1 MTSRR
6 PWRKR
11 LTVAAVV
18 AIAIAGVGL
27 AFRPSPQPV
36 DVVAVVRGPLV
47 VTVDQEG
54 VSRVRDRYVV
64 TAPVAG
70 ALHRIAF
77 EVGDSVRDGQVV
89 AMLDPLPLDSRS
101 RQLATAR
108 LAAADDTYRTAR
120 ANLEAARELL
130 GQARRVRVRA
140 DSLAAQHLISPEQQE
155 QAAVDEASR
164 ARDVDAADFRS
175 QAAAHDV
182 EQARAALSLGG
193 SRSAAPYPV
202 RAPTSGRVLRL
213 PERSGRVVMAG
224 DSLLVIGDPGRI
236 EIVADLLSSDAVKVH
251 PGDTMLVEDW
261 GGSGALR
268 GVLRRVEPAGFT
280 KVSALGVE
288 EQRVNVI
295 GDLVAPAEGLGDGYR
310 VEVRIVLWRGED
322 VITVPASALFRG
334 PGGWESFVVESGRAR
349 RRAVTIGHRGAF
361 DVEVQSGLSPGEVV
375 IRQPSDR
382 IADGVRVRRTG
393 AAD

>member
-1 MTSRR
+1 MTSRS

-11 LTVAAVV
+11 L
-18 AIAIAGVGL
+18 AIAGVVALALAGVML

-36 DVVAVVRGPLV
+36 DVVAVARGPLV

-54 VSRVRDRYVV
+54 VTRVRDRYVV

-70 ALHRIAF
+70 GLHRIGLEA
-77 EVGDSVRDGQVV
+77 GDSVRRGQVV
-89 AMLDPLPLDSRS
+89 ALLDPLPLDSRS

-108 LAAADDTYRTAR
+108 LGAAEDTYRTAR
-120 ANLEAARELL
+120 ANLEAAGEVYAQAHRE
-130 GQARRVRVRA
+130 RVRA

-155 QAAVDEASR
+155 QFAVAETSR
-164 ARDVDAADFRS
+164 AREIDAADYKA

-193 SRSAAPYPV
+193 TRAASPYAVHAPV
-202 RAPTSGRVLRL
+202 SGRVLRI
-213 PERSGRVVMAG
+213 PERSGRVVVAG
-224 DSLLVIGDPGRI
+224 DTLLVVGDPARL

-251 PGDTMLVEDW
+251 PGDTMLVEEW
-261 GGSGALR
+261 GGGHTLR
-268 GVLRRVEPAGFT
+268 GVIRRVEPAGFT

-295 GDLVAPAEGLGDGYR
+295 GDLVEPAGGLGDAYR
-310 VEVRIVLWRGED
+310 VEVRVVLWKGED
-322 VITVPASALFRG
+322 VVTVPASAIYRSG
-334 PGGWESFVVESGRAR
+334 GGWETFVVESGRAR
-349 RRAVTIGHRGAF
+349 PRTVTIGHRGAF
-361 DVEVQSGLSPGEVV
+361 DVEVVSGLSPGEVV

-382 IADGVRVRRTG
+382 ISDGVRVRSTRPSS
-393 AAD
+393 

>member
-1 MTSRR
+1 MTRHG

-11 LTVAAVV
+11 LT
-18 AIAIAGVGL
+18 IAGVVALALVGVVL
-27 AFRPSPQPV
+27 AFRPSPQLV
-36 DVVAVVRGPLV
+36 DVVAVTRGPLV

-70 ALHRIAF
+70 ELHRIAL
-77 EVGDSVRDGQVV
+77 EVGDSVPRGQVV
-89 AMLDPLPLDSRS
+89 ALLDPLPLDSRA

-108 LAAADDTYRTAR
+108 LEAAEDTYRTAK

-130 GQARRVRVRA
+130 GQARRERVRA
-140 DSLAAQHLISPEQQE
+140 DSLAAQHLISPEQRE
-155 QAAVDEASR
+155 QAAVTETSR
-164 ARDVDAADFRS
+164 AREVDAADFKS

-182 EQARAALSLGG
+182 EQARAALSLSGT
-193 SRSAAPYPV
+193 RAASPYAVHAPV
-202 RAPTSGRVLRL
+202 SGRVLRI
-213 PERSGRVVMAG
+213 PERSGRVVVAG
-224 DSLLVIGDPGRI
+224 DTLLVVGDPARI

-251 PGDTMLVEDW
+251 PGDTMLIEEW
-261 GGSGALR
+261 GGTRPLL

-295 GDLVAPAEGLGDGYR
+295 GDLVEPASGLGDAYR

-322 VITVPASALFRG
+322 VVTVPASAIYRSA
-334 PGGWESFVVESGRAR
+334 GGWETFVVESGRAR
-349 RRAVTIGHRGAF
+349 PRAVTIGHRGAF
-361 DVEVQSGLSPGEVV
+361 DVEVLSGLSPGEVV

-393 AAD
+393 SAS